1 MSPSW
6 LAGAPRQRRKTFVA
20 TGADILSTTTSQIA
34 GTNKWRIKIQIVNRG
49 PQAIVMA
56 ETAIKCARGEGVFLE
71 SNQQPFIYESPG
83 ELHCLS
89 LPTDTIIVAPPA
101 GALLTWTSNPIDFLV
116 WSPDPVVSQVS
127 IAEEIEA

>member
-1 MSPSW
+1 MTQSW
-6 LAGAPRQRRKTFVA
+6 LAGAPRQRRRSFVA
-20 TGADILSTTTSQIA
+20 SSADILSTDTSRIA
-34 GTNKWRIKIQIVNRG
+34 GMNKWRIKIQIVNRG

-71 SNQQPFIYESPG
+71 PNQQPFIYESPG

-89 LPTDTIIVAPPA
+89 LPTDTIIVGPA
-101 GALLTWTSNPIDFLV
+101 GALLTWTPNPIDFLV